1 MAMMAGPSAAGSNAL
16 HYLALS
22 PVNSAVLAMKSIGLA
37 KAALGEQVGRVAI
50 KVFRLLPPV
59 SPWWQKAA
67 RL

>member
-1 MAMMAGPSAAGSNAL
+1 MAMMAGPSAAGSNVL

-22 PVNSAVLAMKSIGLA
+22 PVNSAVLAMNSIGLT
-37 KAALGEQVGRVAI
+37 KAGVGERAGRAAI
-50 KVFRLLPPV
+50 KVFRLFPPV